1 MSTTPRHGFARATRV
16 IAHGREDIPRT
27 APDLDALS
35 RNEAGASPLRKTHDA
50 CGDAVTSESAPVS
63 RRAVPAEAG
72 SVVPVASSSSDLA
85 FVFVVG
91 GGGAI
96 ALAML
101 VLAALPHRVL
111 RLLRLSG
118 LADKTLD
125 LALWGI
131 AVGLSVLVGLLATT
145 MMR

>member
-1 MSTTPRHGFARATRV
+1 MSTTTRHGSARATRV
-16 IAHGREDIPRT
+16 IAPGREDIRG
-27 APDLDALS
+27 AAADLDALS
-35 RNEAGASPLRKTHDA
+35 RNEADASPLRKTHDA

-72 SVVPVASSSSDLA
+72 SVVLVATSSSDFT
-85 FVFVVG
+85 FVFVG

-101 VLAALPHRVL
+101 VLAALSHRVL

-125 LALWGI
+125 LTLWGI

-145 MMR
+145 VMR

>member
-1 MSTTPRHGFARATRV
+1 M
-16 IAHGREDIPRT
+16 
-27 APDLDALS
+27 
-35 RNEAGASPLRKTHDA
+35 
-50 CGDAVTSESAPVS
+50 
-63 RRAVPAEAG
+63 PAEAG
-72 SVVPVASSSSDLA
+72 SVVLVATSSSDFT

-101 VLAALPHRVL
+101 VLVALPHRVL
-111 RLLRLSG
+111 RGLRLSG
-118 LADKTLD
+118 LADKALD

-145 MMR
+145 VMR